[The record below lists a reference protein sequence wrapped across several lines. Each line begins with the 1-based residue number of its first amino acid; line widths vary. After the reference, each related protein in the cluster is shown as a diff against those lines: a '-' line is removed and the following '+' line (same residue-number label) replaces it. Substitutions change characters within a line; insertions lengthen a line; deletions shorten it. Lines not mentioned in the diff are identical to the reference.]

1 MNCKIQIFIIYCAYA
16 QIKLK
21 ENMPRC
27 KKKRKCRGFKSN
39 IIFKP
44 IGIEMHELKMVIIEL
59 DEFEAIRLCDYEDK
73 NQIEASEVMH
83 VSRATVQRL
92 LSSGRK
98 KIVDSLLNSKVL
110 HINNSQDVKCNQNM
124 SIDPNESA
132 D

>member
-1 MNCKIQIFIIYCAYA
+1 
-16 QIKLK
+16 
-21 ENMPRC
+21 MPRC
-27 KKKRKCRGFKSN
+27 KKKRKCRGFENN

-44 IGIEMHELKMVIIEL
+44 IGIEMRELERVILEL

-110 HINNSQDVKCNQNM
+110 HINNSQEIKCNQNM
-124 SIDPNESA
+124 TIDVNESE

>member
-1 MNCKIQIFIIYCAYA
+1 
-16 QIKLK
+16 
-21 ENMPRC
+21 
-27 KKKRKCRGFKSN
+27 
-39 IIFKP
+39 
-44 IGIEMHELKMVIIEL
+44 MHELKMVIIEL